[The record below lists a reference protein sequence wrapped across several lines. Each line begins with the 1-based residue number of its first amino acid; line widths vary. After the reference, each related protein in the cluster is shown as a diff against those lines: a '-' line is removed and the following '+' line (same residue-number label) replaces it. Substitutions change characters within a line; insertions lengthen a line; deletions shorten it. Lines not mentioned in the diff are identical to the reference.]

1 MNTTWRPHQRAP
13 LSLPPGSVRALL
25 TLLIVAVVVVETGRG
40 HRPDLLW
47 SETLM
52 IVLAHY
58 FSSRRLLELPAEV
71 RRQLE
76 ETGVL
81 QPEPQPLY
89 LPRNTIR
96 LVIIA
101 SFVGVAIYLYRTGQL
116 WTHQDGR
123 LVIGDA
129 MQSIWIVF
137 AYFLGVV
144 AGWFVNWWCRMFKV
158 VPRWWW
164 GDVKAIVAL
173 LLTAICSAF
182 YLVGHSPLHGA
193 EFRLPDWLRDAV
205 LGVVLFYFGSR

>member
-1 MNTTWRPHQRAP
+1 MSTTWRPHHRAP
-13 LSLPPGSVRALL
+13 LGLPPGSVRALL
-25 TLLIVAVVVVETGRG
+25 TLLIVAVVIVETGRG

-58 FSSRRLLELPAEV
+58 FSSRRLLDLPPDV

-76 ETGVL
+76 ESGVL

-96 LVIIA
+96 VLIIG
-101 SFVGVAIYLYRTGQL
+101 SFVGVAIYLYKTGKL
-116 WTHQDGR
+116 WTQKDGR

-129 MQSIWIVF
+129 IQSIWVVF

-144 AGWFVNWWCRMFKV
+144 LRWLVDWWCRVFQI

-164 GDVKAIVAL
+164 RDTKALAAL
-173 LLTAICSAF
+173 LLTGVCAVF
-182 YLVGHSPLHGA
+182 YFVGRPDLI
-193 EFRLPDWLRDAV
+193 PDWQRDVV
-205 LGVVLFYFGSR
+205 LGVILFYFGSR

>member
-1 MNTTWRPHQRAP
+1 MSTTWRPHHRAP
-13 LSLPPGSVRALL
+13 LGLPAGSVRALL
-25 TLLIVAVVVVETGRG
+25 TLLIVAVVIVETARG

-58 FSSRRLLELPAEV
+58 FSSRRLIDLPPEV

-76 ETGVL
+76 ETAVL

-96 LVIIA
+96 FVIIA
-101 SFVGVAIYLYRTGQL
+101 SFVGVAIYLYNAGKL
-116 WTHQDGR
+116 WSVNNGR
-123 LVIGDA
+123 LVMGEAI
-129 MQSIWIVF
+129 QNIWIVF
-137 AYFLGVV
+137 AYFLGIVV
-144 AGWFVNWWCRMFKV
+144 GWFVTWWCRVFKF

-164 GDVKAIVAL
+164 GDVKAVVAL
-173 LLTAICSAF
+173 VLTGVCAIF
-182 YLVGHSPLHGA
+182 YFVGHSPVHGA

-205 LGVVLFYFGSR
+205 LAVVLFYFGSR